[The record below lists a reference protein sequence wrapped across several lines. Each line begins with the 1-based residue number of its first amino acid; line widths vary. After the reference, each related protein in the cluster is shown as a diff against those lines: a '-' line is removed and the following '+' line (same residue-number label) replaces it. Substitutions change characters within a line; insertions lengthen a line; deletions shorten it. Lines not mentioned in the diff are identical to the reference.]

1 MPKLFYIAGHGAG
14 DPGATGN
21 GYQEAERVRALG
33 NRVKAIGG
41 DNVILGDFNRNYYA
55 DNGISTLNIQKD
67 YCILEAHMDAG
78 QPSARGGHV
87 IINAGFIADK
97 YDSALAAMLSNILPG
112 RANMIVRRND
122 LANPARAASRGYN
135 YRLVE
140 FGFITNAEDV
150 RIFNSRMDEIAR
162 GILSAF
168 GIGAELSKTEESE
181 DEEDMREIVQ
191 AKSGKGQYYF
201 DGYELHGFASP
212 AEKKVIMD
220 MYKRHTGKDLK
231 THVYSDSDF
240 DKLAKVLSRTGK

>member
-14 DPGATGN
+14 DSGAVGN

-33 NRVKAIGG
+33 NRLKAIGG
-41 DNVILGDFNRNYYA
+41 DNVVLGDFNRNYYA
-55 DNGISTLNIQKD
+55 DNGISTLNIPKD

-112 RANMIVRRND
+112 RANMIVGRND

-140 FGFITNAEDV
+140 FGFITSAEDV
-150 RIFNSRMDEIAR
+150 RIFNSRMDDIAC
-162 GILSAF
+162 GVLDAF
-168 GIGAELSKTEESE
+168 GIGKLELSSEE
-181 DEEDMREIVQ
+181 EEDMREIVQ
-191 AKSGKGQYYF
+191 ARSGKGQYYF
-201 DGYELHGFASP
+201 DGYSLHGFASE
-212 AEKKVIMD
+212 AEKKVIMN

-231 THVYSDSDF
+231 THVYSDADF
-240 DKLAKVLSRTGK
+240 AKLVKVLARTVK

>member
-14 DPGATGN
+14 DSGAVGN

-41 DNVILGDFNRNYYA
+41 DNVILGNFNRNYYA
-55 DNGISTLNIQKD
+55 DNGISTLNIPKD

-78 QPSARGGHV
+78 QESARGGHV
-87 IINAGFIADK
+87 IINAGFTADK
-97 YDSALAAMLSNILPG
+97 YDSAIAAMLSSILPG
-112 RANMIVRRND
+112 RANMIVGRND
-122 LANPARAASRGYN
+122 LANPARAASHGYN

-150 RIFNSRMDEIAR
+150 RIFNSHMDEIAR

-168 GIGAELSKTEESE
+168 GIGAASSKTEESE

-201 DGYELHGFASP
+201 DGYALHGFASP
-212 AEKKVIMD
+212 AEKQVIMD

-240 DKLAKVLSRTGK
+240 DKLAKVLARTGK